1 MSSFSP
7 FSKEELF
14 PQEEMLEIRKQKGEL
29 FIGLP
34 KESYLGEKR
43 VCLTPDAVAA
53 LCSHGHRIVIETG
66 AGDHANYSDRSYS
79 EAGAKISSDVEE
91 AFKCSIVLKVAPPT
105 EKEIEY
111 MNPKT
116 ILISSLQLK
125 TQNKSYL
132 KSLTNK
138 QITAVAFDYIK
149 DENET
154 YPIVKSLSEIAEVI
168 VVAPSENKSAA
179 SSSLTIGK
187 PLKPIQIE
195 KNVYAI
201 DATPSDCVH
210 LALCG
215 FIKES
220 IDLVV
225 TGINF
230 GANLGDDVIYSGTVA
245 GAIEG
250 RFLGLPSIAMSLASW
265 ECKHFDTAGDVA
277 KLLVAQIDKAPL
289 AYNTIINVNVPD
301 IPMGEIKGIKST
313 RLGNRHKSEPSIQ
326 DLKDPSLYWIG
337 ENGKEADN
345 GEGTDFHAVSNNF
358 VSVTP
363 LQIDLTKY
371 PELKQVSEWLEDID
385 Y

>member
-1 MSSFSP
+1 M
-7 FSKEELF
+7 
-14 PQEEMLEIRKQKGEL
+14 R
-29 FIGLP
+29 
-34 KESYLGEKR
+34 
-43 VCLTPDAVAA
+43 
-53 LCSHGHRIVIETG
+53 
-66 AGDHANYSDRSYS
+66 
-79 EAGAKISSDVEE
+79 
-91 AFKCSIVLKVAPPT
+91 
-105 EKEIEY
+105 
-111 MNPKT
+111 
-116 ILISSLQLK
+116 ILISNDDGYRAKGIKQL
-125 TQNKSYL
+125 T
-132 KSLTNK
+132 
-138 QITAVAFDYIK
+138 
-149 DENET
+149 
-154 YPIVKSLSEIAEVI
+154 KSLSEIAEVI

-179 SSSLTIGK
+179 SSSLTLGK

-195 KNVYAI
+195 KNIYAI
-201 DATPSDCVH
+201 DATPTDCVH

-265 ECKHFDTAGDVA
+265 ECNHFETAGEIA
-277 KLLVAQIDKAPL
+277 KRLATQIDRSQL
-289 AYNTIINVNVPD
+289 SSNTIINVNVPD
-301 IPMGEIKGIKST
+301 IPFSEIKGIKST
-313 RLGNRHKSEPSIQ
+313 RLGNRHKSEPSI
-326 DLKDPSLYWIG
+326 KDKKDSSLYWIG

-345 GEGTDFHAVSNNF
+345 GEGTDFHAISNNF

-371 PELKQVSEWLEDID
+371 SEVKQVADWLEKLN

>member
-1 MSSFSP
+1 M
-7 FSKEELF
+7 
-14 PQEEMLEIRKQKGEL
+14 R
-29 FIGLP
+29 
-34 KESYLGEKR
+34 
-43 VCLTPDAVAA
+43 
-53 LCSHGHRIVIETG
+53 
-66 AGDHANYSDRSYS
+66 
-79 EAGAKISSDVEE
+79 
-91 AFKCSIVLKVAPPT
+91 
-105 EKEIEY
+105 
-111 MNPKT
+111 
-116 ILISSLQLK
+116 ILISNDDGYQAEGIIQLA
-125 TQNKSYL
+125 N
-132 KSLTNK
+132 
-138 QITAVAFDYIK
+138 
-149 DENET
+149 
-154 YPIVKSLSEIAEVI
+154 SLSEIAEVI

-187 PLKPIQIE
+187 PLKPIQIK

-301 IPMGEIKGIKST
+301 VPMSEIKGIKST

-326 DLKDPSLYWIG
+326 DLKDPSFYWIG

>member
-1 MSSFSP
+1 M
-7 FSKEELF
+7 
-14 PQEEMLEIRKQKGEL
+14 R
-29 FIGLP
+29 
-34 KESYLGEKR
+34 
-43 VCLTPDAVAA
+43 
-53 LCSHGHRIVIETG
+53 
-66 AGDHANYSDRSYS
+66 
-79 EAGAKISSDVEE
+79 
-91 AFKCSIVLKVAPPT
+91 
-105 EKEIEY
+105 
-111 MNPKT
+111 
-116 ILISSLQLK
+116 ILISNDDGYQADGIIQLA
-125 TQNKSYL
+125 N
-132 KSLTNK
+132 
-138 QITAVAFDYIK
+138 
-149 DENET
+149 
-154 YPIVKSLSEIAEVI
+154 SLSEIAEVI

-187 PLKPIQIE
+187 PLKPIQIK

-265 ECKHFDTAGDVA
+265 ECNHFDTAGDVA

-301 IPMGEIKGIKST
+301 VPMSEIKGIKST

>member
-1 MSSFSP
+1 M
-7 FSKEELF
+7 
-14 PQEEMLEIRKQKGEL
+14 R
-29 FIGLP
+29 
-34 KESYLGEKR
+34 
-43 VCLTPDAVAA
+43 
-53 LCSHGHRIVIETG
+53 
-66 AGDHANYSDRSYS
+66 
-79 EAGAKISSDVEE
+79 
-91 AFKCSIVLKVAPPT
+91 
-105 EKEIEY
+105 
-111 MNPKT
+111 
-116 ILISSLQLK
+116 ILISNDDGYQAEGIRQL
-125 TQNKSYL
+125 
-132 KSLTNK
+132 
-138 QITAVAFDYIK
+138 A
-149 DENET
+149 
-154 YPIVKSLSEIAEVI
+154 KSLSEIAEVI

-187 PLKPIQIE
+187 PLKPIQIK
-195 KNVYAI
+195 KNIYAI

-265 ECKHFDTAGDVA
+265 ECKHFDTAGEIA
-277 KLLVAQIDKAPL
+277 KLLVAQINKAPL
-289 AYNTIINVNVPD
+289 ANNTIINVNVPD
-301 IPMGEIKGIKST
+301 IPMTEIKGIKST

-326 DLKDPSLYWIG
+326 DLKNPSLYWIG

-371 PELKQVSEWLEDID
+371 PELKPVSEWLEDID

>member
-1 MSSFSP
+1 M
-7 FSKEELF
+7 
-14 PQEEMLEIRKQKGEL
+14 R
-29 FIGLP
+29 
-34 KESYLGEKR
+34 
-43 VCLTPDAVAA
+43 
-53 LCSHGHRIVIETG
+53 
-66 AGDHANYSDRSYS
+66 
-79 EAGAKISSDVEE
+79 
-91 AFKCSIVLKVAPPT
+91 
-105 EKEIEY
+105 
-111 MNPKT
+111 
-116 ILISSLQLK
+116 ILISNDDGYKADGIIQL
-125 TQNKSYL
+125 
-132 KSLTNK
+132 
-138 QITAVAFDYIK
+138 A
-149 DENET
+149 
-154 YPIVKSLSEIAEVI
+154 KSLSEIAEVI

-179 SSSLTIGK
+179 SSSLTLGK

-195 KNVYAI
+195 KNVYVI
-201 DATPSDCVH
+201 DGTPSDCVH

-215 FIKES
+215 FIKET

-250 RFLGLPSIAMSLASW
+250 RFLGLPSIAISLASW
-265 ECKHFDTAGDVA
+265 ECRHFDTAGNIA
-277 KLLVAQIDKAPL
+277 KLLVAQIDKSPL

-301 IPMGEIKGIKST
+301 IPMTKINGIKST

-371 PELKQVSEWLEDID
+371 PEIKQVSDWLEKIN

>member
-1 MSSFSP
+1 M
-7 FSKEELF
+7 
-14 PQEEMLEIRKQKGEL
+14 R
-29 FIGLP
+29 
-34 KESYLGEKR
+34 
-43 VCLTPDAVAA
+43 
-53 LCSHGHRIVIETG
+53 
-66 AGDHANYSDRSYS
+66 
-79 EAGAKISSDVEE
+79 
-91 AFKCSIVLKVAPPT
+91 
-105 EKEIEY
+105 
-111 MNPKT
+111 
-116 ILISSLQLK
+116 ILISNDDGYKADGIIQL
-125 TQNKSYL
+125 
-132 KSLTNK
+132 
-138 QITAVAFDYIK
+138 A
-149 DENET
+149 
-154 YPIVKSLSEIAEVI
+154 KSLSEIAEVI
-168 VVAPSENKSAA
+168 IVAPSENKSAA

-215 FIKES
+215 FIKKS
-220 IDLVV
+220 IDIVV

-265 ECKHFDTAGDVA
+265 ECKHFDTAGEIA
-277 KLLVAQIDKAPL
+277 KLLVAQINKAPL
-289 AYNTIINVNVPD
+289 ANNTIINVNVPD
-301 IPMGEIKGIKST
+301 IPMTEIKGIKST

>member
-1 MSSFSP
+1 M
-7 FSKEELF
+7 
-14 PQEEMLEIRKQKGEL
+14 R
-29 FIGLP
+29 
-34 KESYLGEKR
+34 
-43 VCLTPDAVAA
+43 
-53 LCSHGHRIVIETG
+53 
-66 AGDHANYSDRSYS
+66 
-79 EAGAKISSDVEE
+79 
-91 AFKCSIVLKVAPPT
+91 
-105 EKEIEY
+105 
-111 MNPKT
+111 
-116 ILISSLQLK
+116 ILISNDDGYKADGIFQLA
-125 TQNKSYL
+125 
-132 KSLTNK
+132 KSLR
-138 QITAVAFDYIK
+138 
-149 DENET
+149 
-154 YPIVKSLSEIAEVI
+154 EIAEVI
-168 VVAPSENKSAA
+168 IVAPSENKSAA

-195 KNVYAI
+195 KNIYAI

-265 ECKHFDTAGDVA
+265 ECKHFETAGNVA
-277 KLLVAQIDKAPL
+277 KLLVNQIDKAPL
-289 AYNTIINVNVPD
+289 SYNTIINVNVPD
-301 IPMGEIKGIKST
+301 VPMSEIKGIRST

-345 GEGTDFHAVSNNF
+345 GKGTDFHAVSNNF

>member
-1 MSSFSP
+1 M
-7 FSKEELF
+7 
-14 PQEEMLEIRKQKGEL
+14 R
-29 FIGLP
+29 
-34 KESYLGEKR
+34 
-43 VCLTPDAVAA
+43 
-53 LCSHGHRIVIETG
+53 
-66 AGDHANYSDRSYS
+66 
-79 EAGAKISSDVEE
+79 
-91 AFKCSIVLKVAPPT
+91 
-105 EKEIEY
+105 
-111 MNPKT
+111 
-116 ILISSLQLK
+116 ILISNDDGYKADGIIQL
-125 TQNKSYL
+125 
-132 KSLTNK
+132 
-138 QITAVAFDYIK
+138 A
-149 DENET
+149 
-154 YPIVKSLSEIAEVI
+154 KSLSEIAEVI

-179 SSSLTIGK
+179 SSSLTLGK

-265 ECKHFDTAGDVA
+265 ECKHFDTAGNIA
-277 KLLVAQIDKAPL
+277 KLLVNQIDKAPL

-301 IPMGEIKGIKST
+301 IPISEIKGIRST

-326 DLKDPSLYWIG
+326 DSKDPSLYWIG

-345 GEGTDFHAVSNNF
+345 GDGTDFHAVSNNF

-371 PELKQVSEWLEDID
+371 PEIKQVSEWLEDID

>member
-1 MSSFSP
+1 M
-7 FSKEELF
+7 
-14 PQEEMLEIRKQKGEL
+14 R
-29 FIGLP
+29 
-34 KESYLGEKR
+34 
-43 VCLTPDAVAA
+43 
-53 LCSHGHRIVIETG
+53 
-66 AGDHANYSDRSYS
+66 
-79 EAGAKISSDVEE
+79 
-91 AFKCSIVLKVAPPT
+91 
-105 EKEIEY
+105 
-111 MNPKT
+111 
-116 ILISSLQLK
+116 ILISNDDGYQADGIIQLA
-125 TQNKSYL
+125 N
-132 KSLTNK
+132 
-138 QITAVAFDYIK
+138 
-149 DENET
+149 
-154 YPIVKSLSEIAEVI
+154 SLSEIADVI

-195 KNVYAI
+195 KNIYAI

-215 FIKES
+215 FIRES

-301 IPMGEIKGIKST
+301 IPMSEIKGIKGT

-345 GEGTDFHAVSNNF
+345 GEGTDFHAVSNKF

>member
-1 MSSFSP
+1 M
-7 FSKEELF
+7 
-14 PQEEMLEIRKQKGEL
+14 R
-29 FIGLP
+29 
-34 KESYLGEKR
+34 
-43 VCLTPDAVAA
+43 
-53 LCSHGHRIVIETG
+53 
-66 AGDHANYSDRSYS
+66 
-79 EAGAKISSDVEE
+79 
-91 AFKCSIVLKVAPPT
+91 
-105 EKEIEY
+105 
-111 MNPKT
+111 
-116 ILISSLQLK
+116 ILISNDDGYKADGIIQL
-125 TQNKSYL
+125 
-132 KSLTNK
+132 
-138 QITAVAFDYIK
+138 A
-149 DENET
+149 
-154 YPIVKSLSEIAEVI
+154 KSLSEIAEVI

-187 PLKPIQIE
+187 PLKPIQIDT
-195 KNVYAI
+195 NIYAI

-220 IDLVV
+220 VDLVV

-265 ECKHFDTAGDVA
+265 ECNHFDTAGKIA
-277 KLLVAQIDKAPL
+277 KMLVDQIDKAPL
-289 AYNTIINVNVPD
+289 SKNTIINVNVPD
-301 IPMGEIKGIKST
+301 VPMNEILGIKST
-313 RLGNRHKSEPSIQ
+313 RLGSRHKSAPSIQ
-326 DLKDPSLYWIG
+326 DSKDLSLFWIG

-345 GEGTDFHAVSNNF
+345 AEGTDFHAISNNY

-371 PELKQVSEWLEDID
+371 SEVNQLSNWLENIN

>member
-1 MSSFSP
+1 M
-7 FSKEELF
+7 
-14 PQEEMLEIRKQKGEL
+14 
-29 FIGLP
+29 
-34 KESYLGEKR
+34 R
-43 VCLTPDAVAA
+43 V
-53 LCSHGHRIVIETG
+53 
-66 AGDHANYSDRSYS
+66 
-79 EAGAKISSDVEE
+79 
-91 AFKCSIVLKVAPPT
+91 
-105 EKEIEY
+105 
-111 MNPKT
+111 
-116 ILISSLQLK
+116 LISNDDGYKADGIIQL
-125 TQNKSYL
+125 
-132 KSLTNK
+132 
-138 QITAVAFDYIK
+138 A
-149 DENET
+149 
-154 YPIVKSLSEIAEVI
+154 KSLSEIAEVI

-179 SSSLTIGK
+179 SSSLSIGK
-187 PLKPIQIE
+187 PLKPIQIK
-195 KNVYAI
+195 KNIYAI

-265 ECKHFDTAGDVA
+265 ECMHFETAGNVA
-277 KLLVAQIDKAPL
+277 KLLVNQIEKAPL
-289 AYNTIINVNVPD
+289 DYNTIINVNVPD
-301 IPMGEIKGIKST
+301 VPMSEIKGIKST

-326 DLKDPSLYWIG
+326 DLKDSSLYWIG

>member
-1 MSSFSP
+1 M
-7 FSKEELF
+7 
-14 PQEEMLEIRKQKGEL
+14 R
-29 FIGLP
+29 
-34 KESYLGEKR
+34 
-43 VCLTPDAVAA
+43 
-53 LCSHGHRIVIETG
+53 
-66 AGDHANYSDRSYS
+66 
-79 EAGAKISSDVEE
+79 
-91 AFKCSIVLKVAPPT
+91 
-105 EKEIEY
+105 
-111 MNPKT
+111 
-116 ILISSLQLK
+116 ILISNDDGYHADGIIQL
-125 TQNKSYL
+125 
-132 KSLTNK
+132 
-138 QITAVAFDYIK
+138 A
-149 DENET
+149 
-154 YPIVKSLSEIAEVI
+154 KSLSEIAEVI

-250 RFLGLPSIAMSLASW
+250 RFLGLPSIAISLASW
-265 ECKHFDTAGDVA
+265 ECKHFETAGNVA
-277 KLLVAQIDKAPL
+277 KLLVNQIDKAPL
-289 AYNTIINVNVPD
+289 ASNTIINVNVPD
-301 IPMGEIKGIKST
+301 IPMSEIKGIKST

-326 DLKDPSLYWIG
+326 DLKDQSLYWIG

-345 GEGTDFHAVSNNF
+345 GEGTDFYAVSNNY

>member
-1 MSSFSP
+1 M
-7 FSKEELF
+7 
-14 PQEEMLEIRKQKGEL
+14 R
-29 FIGLP
+29 
-34 KESYLGEKR
+34 
-43 VCLTPDAVAA
+43 
-53 LCSHGHRIVIETG
+53 
-66 AGDHANYSDRSYS
+66 
-79 EAGAKISSDVEE
+79 
-91 AFKCSIVLKVAPPT
+91 
-105 EKEIEY
+105 
-111 MNPKT
+111 
-116 ILISSLQLK
+116 ILISNDDGYQADGIIQL
-125 TQNKSYL
+125 
-132 KSLTNK
+132 
-138 QITAVAFDYIK
+138 A
-149 DENET
+149 
-154 YPIVKSLSEIAEVI
+154 KSLSEIAEVI

-225 TGINF
+225 TGINL

-250 RFLGLPSIAMSLASW
+250 RFLGLPSIAISLASW
-265 ECKHFDTAGDVA
+265 ECKHFETAGNVA
-277 KLLVAQIDKAPL
+277 KLLVNQIDKAPL

-301 IPMGEIKGIKST
+301 IPMSEIKGIKST

-326 DLKDPSLYWIG
+326 DLKDQSLYWIG

-345 GEGTDFHAVSNNF
+345 GEGTDFYAVSNNY
-358 VSVTP
+358 VSVSP